1 MTPSV
6 DIRLRALEPE
16 DLGLLYDIENDPQFW
31 QYGSTTVPY
40 SRYALRRYLE
50 ETQND
55 LFADGQVRLVI
66 ETRSHLSSDSCKDAE
81 GRVKKAET
89 KVWTAVGLADLFNL
103 DALHLRAE
111 IGLVILP
118 EYQGKH
124 YAEEAVK
131 QLCNYARGLMLHQLT
146 ATIAVTNE
154 KASRLF
160 ERLGFIPSA
169 RLSDWLRTMDDY
181 VDAVVWQKI
190 ICPDRCR
197 ESHLRESL
205 H

>member
-1 MTPSV
+1 MTPSA

-66 ETRSHLSSDSCKDAE
+66 ETGSHLNPDV
-81 GRVKKAET
+81 VKKAET
-89 KVWTAVGLADLFNL
+89 KAWTAVGLADLFNL

-118 EYQGKH
+118 VYQGKH

-160 ERLGFIPSA
+160 ERLGFTPSA

-197 ESHLRESL
+197 ENHLRESL

>member
-1 MTPSV
+1 MTPSA

-40 SRYALRRYLE
+40 SRYALRRYIE

-66 ETRSHLSSDSCKDAE
+66 ETGSHLNPDV
-81 GRVKKAET
+81 VKKAET
-89 KVWTAVGLADLFNL
+89 KAWTAVGLADLFNL

-160 ERLGFIPSA
+160 ERLVFTPSA

-197 ESHLRESL
+197 ENHLREGL

>member
-66 ETRSHLSSDSCKDAE
+66 ETGSHLNPDV
-81 GRVKKAET
+81 VKKAET
-89 KVWTAVGLADLFNL
+89 KAWTAVGLADLFNL

-118 EYQGKH
+118 EHQGKH

-197 ESHLRESL
+197 ENHLRESL